1 VGARPFRLGAWVGT
15 DLFEDR
21 LKSHQCGCDLARNAR
36 GREDR
41 KALEAQA
48 AAQQRAWQ
56 CPNAGHSGEADDPTS
71 VVLLDAMAEL
81 TGVERGCLRTCPRWH
96 ATRPEIT
103 RAVTY
108 RRYVEAGC
116 PEAIDE
122 NPPVALIRAAHIVA
136 AADSDRM
143 TTEREEREAK
153 RGG

>member
-1 VGARPFRLGAWVGT
+1 MADDKIKIDVEVDAKAATDALKKVGDAV
-15 DLFEDR
+15 E
-21 LKSHQCGCDLARNAR
+21 SV
-36 GREDR
+36 
-41 KALEAQA
+41 
-48 AAQQRAWQ
+48 
-56 CPNAGHSGEADDPTS
+56 EADDPTS

-122 NPPVALIRAAHIVA
+122 NPPVALIRAAHLVA

-143 TTEREEREAK
+143 TTEREEQEAK